1 MEEEGV
7 GVIRREEGEEEV
19 AGEGLP
25 IENLEVE
32 EDGEVEEVEGEARV
46 IRKVVEDGEVVSR
59 VEDRG
64 FFSCK
69 RVSRSL
75 YLPSFLFDARF

>member
-7 GVIRREEGEEEV
+7 GVIRREEGEEE
-19 AGEGLP
+19 GGREGLP
-25 IENLEVE
+25 IGNLEGE
-32 EDGEVEEVEGEARV
+32 EDGEVVEVEGEARV

-59 VEDRG
+59 VEDRD

-69 RVSRSL
+69 HVSRSL
-75 YLPSFLFDARF
+75 YLPYFLFDARF